1 MVIIDDSGVRSVIYS
16 EPEKIDKKLCVFEY
30 IYFARGDSHIDGQSV
45 YQSRL
50 NMGRS
55 YITKRNTMQILS
67 CLFLTLALQL
77 H

>member
-1 MVIIDDSGVRSVIYS
+1 MVIIDDSGVRSVIYA

-50 NMGRS
+50 NYG
-55 YITKRNTMQILS
+55 
-67 CLFLTLALQL
+67 A
-77 H
+77 